1 MQRREHAMTRV
12 LIVEASSGGVVG
24 GSLTGLLHMIHGLDP
39 QRVAAGLVLYEPKGI
54 EEELRGRGVP
64 VYHVRR
70 RRIPK
75 EHALLEVEGYRRAK
89 SVGPVRSLLG
99 LGRRTLRLLGEEL
112 PTALRLARIIR
123 EFRADVVHLGNG
135 VRANY
140 DGLLACRLTRT
151 PVLCHVK
158 GFEKYSDRERAA
170 ARRIDAL
177 VPMTR
182 AVEDHCRRAGVVSPR
197 TVVIYDGIAEDAF
210 APGRPPAAIRAELG
224 IGDAPCVGVA
234 SNIQEWKGQLVLV
247 EAMAEVVRAVPEA
260 RALIIGGVH
269 RAGVEYNARIERRIA
284 ELGLG
289 GAIVFTGFRSDI
301 ADVTNALDVV
311 VHTSVRPEP
320 FGRVILE
327 GQLLGKPVVAVAAGG
342 VPELIR
348 DGETGFLFAPGDA
361 RALAAHLIRLLRA
374 PELRRQVGVAA
385 RDWARDAF
393 SMHGHVEAFS
403 ALYESM
409 TRRD

>member
-1 MQRREHAMTRV
+1 MTRV
-12 LIVEASSGGVVG
+12 LIIEASSGGVVG
-24 GSLTGLLHMIHGLDP
+24 GSLTGLLHMIHGLDRN
-39 QRVAAGLVLYEPKGI
+39 RVAAGLVLYEPKGI
-54 EEELRGRGVP
+54 DAEMRAAGVP
-64 VYHVRR
+64 VYQVHRR
-70 RRIPK
+70 RLPK
-75 EHALLEVEGYRRAK
+75 EHALLGVEGYRQAK
-89 SVGPVRSLLG
+89 RVGAIRSLLG
-99 LGRRTLRLLGEEL
+99 LGRQALRLVTEEL
-112 PTALRLARIIR
+112 PSALRLARVIR

-140 DGLLACRLTRT
+140 DGLLACWLTRT
-151 PVLCHVK
+151 PVICHVK
-158 GFEKYSDRERAA
+158 GFEKYAKRERAA

-182 AVEDHCRRAGVVSPR
+182 AVEEHCRRAGVVSPR
-197 TVVIYDGIAEDAF
+197 TLVIYDGIADEGF
-210 APGRPPAAIRAELG
+210 APTRPPAEIRADLG

-260 RALIIGGVH
+260 KALIVGGVH

-289 GAIVFTGFRSDI
+289 GSIVFTGFRSDI

-361 RALAAHLIRLLRA
+361 QALAAHLIRLLRT
-374 PELRRQVGVAA
+374 PELRRQIGSAA
-385 RDWARDAF
+385 REWARDVF
-393 SMHGHVEAFS
+393 SMHRHVEAFS
-403 ALYESM
+403 ALYESL